1 MVSKPAF
8 SIKVLGITSKASA
21 YFKIANCS
29 LPLTDSP
36 YSLNC
41 FTKSISQAPPP
52 MRTLPS
58 SMVAATTPKASSNAL
73 EICSVT

>member
-1 MVSKPAF
+1 M
-8 SIKVLGITSKASA
+8 TSNASA

-52 MRTLPS
+52 MSTLPS
-58 SMVAATTPKASSNAL
+58 SMVAATTPNASSSAL
-73 EICSVT
+73 AICSVT